1 MSDFLAAGATRPV
14 HSAAPTGTAVSAA
27 PMHARSRLVALAF
40 LCCVLFTP
48 AAVRAQLGAASVV
61 DVFAGGGDGFTDL
74 VIPGQRVTLFWEA
87 GATGNVPDTGRATL
101 TLPPTMKFVSWQY
114 WNGMVKSFTVD
125 GQEITVEIDK
135 NDHIGIGSRGKF
147 EVHIVVDVARV
158 TDLPQSAEAF
168 HIPTHVEVQRGAESA
183 THDANDEFYF
193 LYQKGTFSVTGDAEP
208 EGLINCQ
215 LTIAPFPLARMRFSR
230 IFISPAHGTDMIQ
243 GSLTGAGSGTVAF
256 NGGFSVRWDGGVD
269 TQPRS
274 LTMSYQMRV
283 RKRENLPP
291 GYDKVEVPVPS
302 YYFEAQTDYFANSND
317 GPGKHKRGTNGSWA
331 PGDFVLEFD
340 PEEPEPIKLT
350 VNSTADRPRDAE
362 AEDCDTGETIAGGD
376 AECTLRAA
384 IETVNAG
391 VGTSVDFAI
400 PGATPP
406 TITPLSP
413 LPAMTKPITLDAST
427 QPGGFVVLD
436 GGGLETVGLDV
447 AGGDS
452 EIRGFVVGNFGGPQA
467 VGIRVRGPGDN
478 VIAGNRVGTDAAGTG
493 TRELR
498 VGIQVKDSPNNRIG
512 GAGADWNL
520 VHGASAAVEVRG
532 AAAVGNR
539 IGGNRIALGATGQ
552 PFDPR
557 PVVGV
562 AVIDAAQTKVGGDG
576 LPGNLIGGTK
586 EMAVVIAGVAARV
599 DGTVVTDNRIGL
611 DGTGSAAVGGVM
623 GIVVVAPPGNSG
635 AVGTR
640 VTGNRVAGH
649 EVDVLV
655 AGTETQGTVLQGNT
669 IGLRFDGA
677 GAVPTGLGADR
688 GQFGVRLDNTQGTQL
703 IGNVVAGHAWNVVV
717 AGLPELVFNPCAD
730 DDGDG
735 LCDSPPEYEFFTPDE
750 PAETPS
756 GTATSGAVL
765 DGNTI
770 GLTASL
776 AVPTGATQDYGV
788 TVFSGANTATIRNG
802 TFGGHAKSEILLV
815 DGAGHVVQGN
825 RIGTSTGDVLGSRTG
840 VLVRATTDALVG
852 GPDLGAGNV
861 ISANSVAGVHVAGA
875 AKGTRIAG
883 NKIGTNVGGTA
894 PWPNGIGVL
903 VEAEDGAD
911 APEGTVVENNVVGGN
926 VGGVVL
932 AAPTDVRGNRI
943 GVGPGGEPVPNESG
957 VLVDDVATTLYR
969 NTIAHNTQ
977 QGVGVA
983 GTAPVLI
990 EGGPI
995 YQNGDGG
1002 AAAGIDYDTPPFPP
1016 PNEVLVVRSQP
1027 DATGNLTVILA
1038 VPTEPGDD
1046 VPVIEVY
1053 GNRSCDEPQG
1063 RVPLARGPV
1072 FSGATWAERF
1082 EVNTSSAMA
1091 TLEGFTATIT
1101 RGSSTSTFSTCSGP
1115 WRFAGVVPAECVT
1128 EDLLDVI
1135 RYGEPGETTRMA
1147 VTPAAEGEVA
1157 GAQCSLA
1164 VFDALLAAA
1173 TPDQIDSKTRKRLD
1187 KLSGQADAKLDAAVA
1202 AGDAGKT
1209 KKEAR
1214 MAKGATAALRKMAK
1228 TVAKGVTRGKVD
1240 AGLGASLG
1248 SALARGQAAIA
1259 ASR

>member
-1 MSDFLAAGATRPV
+1 MPVRHVLTALAA
-14 HSAAPTGTAVSAA
+14 AV
-27 PMHARSRLVALAF
+27 
-40 LCCVLFTP
+40 LCCLFVLPRP
-48 AAVRAQLGAASVV
+48 ARAEIGAVSVV
-61 DVFAGGGDGFTDL
+61 DVFAGGGVGYTKF

-101 TLPPTMKFVSWQY
+101 TLPPTMTYVSWQY
-114 WNGMVKSFTVD
+114 WNGMVKSFTVN

-147 EVHIVVDVARV
+147 EVRIVVDVARV
-158 TDLPQSAEAF
+158 ADLPLSAEAF
-168 HIPTHVEVQRGAESA
+168 HIPTHVEVQSGDESA

-215 LTIAPFPLARMRFSR
+215 LTIAPYPLARMRFSR
-230 IFISPAHGTDMIQ
+230 IFISPAHGTDIIQ
-243 GSLTGAGSGTVAF
+243 GSLTGAGNGTVTF
-256 NGGFSVRWDGGVD
+256 DGGFSVRWDAGVD

-283 RKRENLPP
+283 RKREILPP

-302 YYFEAQTDYFANSND
+302 YYFEAQTDYVANPND
-317 GPGKHKRGTNGSWA
+317 GPGKHKRGTNGSWNA
-331 PGDFVLEFD
+331 GDFVLEFE
-340 PEEPEPIKLT
+340 PEEPEPLKLT

-391 VGTSVDFAI
+391 IGTAVDFAI

-406 TITPLSP
+406 TITLLSP
-413 LPAMTKPITLDAST
+413 LPAVTKPITLDAST
-427 QPGGFVVLD
+427 QTGGLVVLD
-436 GGGLETVGLDV
+436 GNGLEAVGLDV

-452 EIRGFVVGNFGGPQA
+452 EIRGFVVGNFAGPEGI
-467 VGIRVRGPGDN
+467 GIRVRGPGGN

-520 VHGASAAVEVRG
+520 VHGLSGAIEVRG
-532 AAAVGNR
+532 AAATGNR
-539 IGGNRIALGATGQ
+539 IGGNRIALGMTGQ
-552 PFDPR
+552 PLDPR
-557 PVVGV
+557 PIVGV
-562 AVIDAAQTKVGGDG
+562 GVIDASQTKIGGDG

-586 EMAVVIAGVAARV
+586 EMAVIVAGVAARV
-599 DGTVVTDNRIGL
+599 DGTVVEDNRIGL
-611 DGTGSAAVGGVM
+611 DGTGTAAVGGVI
-623 GIVVVAPPGNSG
+623 GIAIVATPGIPG
-635 AVGTR
+635 AFGTR

-655 AGTETQGTVLQGNT
+655 AGTKTQGTVLEANT
-669 IGLRFDGA
+669 IGLRFDGS
-677 GAVPTGLGADR
+677 GAVPGGLGADR
-688 GQFGVRLDNTQGTQL
+688 GRFGVRLDSTEATQL
-703 IGNVVAGHAWNVVV
+703 TGNVVAGHTWNVVV
-717 AGLPELVFNPCAD
+717 AGLPQLVFNPCAD
-730 DDGDG
+730 EDGDG
-735 LCDSPPEYEFFTPDE
+735 FCDNAPEYEFFTPDE
-750 PAETPS
+750 PAEETTGTP
-756 GTATSGAVL
+756 TSGVVL

-770 GLTASL
+770 GLTPSR
-776 AVPTGATQDYGV
+776 AVPAGAAQEYGV
-788 TVFSGANTATIRNG
+788 TVFSGANATTIRNG
-802 TFGGHAKSEILLV
+802 TFGGHAQSEVLLV
-815 DGAGHVVQGN
+815 DGTGHVVQGN
-825 RIGTSTGDVLGSRTG
+825 RIGTSTGDVLGSQTG

-852 GPDLGAGNV
+852 GTDLGAANV
-861 ISANSVAGVHVAGA
+861 ISGNALAGVHVAGA

-903 VEAEDGAD
+903 VEAQDGAD

-926 VGGVVL
+926 TGGVVL
-932 AAPTDVRGNRI
+932 AAPADVRGNRI
-943 GVGPGGEPVPNESG
+943 GVGPGGEPVPNENG
-957 VLVDDVATTLYR
+957 ILVDDVATTLYR
-969 NTIAHNTQ
+969 NTVAHNSR
-977 QGVGVA
+977 QGIAVA

-995 YQNGDGG
+995 YQNGDGSG
-1002 AAAGIDYDTPPFPP
+1002 IAGIDYDVHPFPP
-1016 PNEVLVVRSQP
+1016 PNEVLVVRSKP
-1027 DATGNLTVILA
+1027 DEAGNLTVILA

-1046 VPVIEVY
+1046 VPTIEVY
-1053 GNRSCDEPQG
+1053 GNRSCAEPQG
-1063 RVPLARGPV
+1063 RVPLARGLV

-1082 EVNTSSAMA
+1082 EVNTSSALA

-1101 RGSSTSTFSTCSGP
+1101 RGSSTSTFSTCAGARS
-1115 WRFAGVVPAECVT
+1115 FAGVVPAECVT
-1128 EDLLDVI
+1128 EDILDVI
-1135 RYGEPGETTRMA
+1135 RYGEPSETNRAA
-1147 VTPAAEGEVA
+1147 VGPTAGGGLP

-1173 TPDQIDSKTRKRLD
+1173 TPDQIDAKTRKKLD
-1187 KLSGQADAKLDAAVA
+1187 KLSDQADRKLDAAVA
-1202 AGDAGKT
+1202 AADAGKA
-1209 KKEAR
+1209 KKQAR
-1214 MAKGATAALRKMAK
+1214 MAKRATAALRKIAK
-1228 TVAKGVTRGKVD
+1228 TIGKAVTKGKLD

-1248 SALARGQAAIA
+1248 NAVARGQAVIA
-1259 ASR
+1259 ATP